1 MEEVTNKIEIDT
13 ISEPVSKRKELKSGE
28 YIEAIGRRKTA
39 VARVRISKA
48 AKQTFTI
55 NNKTLSA
62 YFPTDALQSVAKDS
76 LTNSKI
82 EDVKFHVSVIVKGG
96 GMQAQAEAVRHGVAR
111 ALLDFDA
118 ELRKTLKKL
127 GFLKRD
133 PRKKER
139 KKFGLKGARKAPQ
152 WSKR

>member
-1 MEEVTNKIEIDT
+1 MEEVTNKIEIDAIQSSAVT
-13 ISEPVSKRKELKSGE
+13 RKELKDGE

-39 VARVRISKA
+39 TARVRITPAGKNTFTVNSKA
-48 AKQTFTI
+48 LAV
-55 NNKTLSA
+55 
-62 YFPTDALQSVAKDS
+62 YFPTEALQSTAKDS
-76 LTNSKI
+76 LIKSKMENI
-82 EDVKFHVSVIVKGG
+82 KFNVSVMVKGG
-96 GMQAQAEAVRHGVAR
+96 GAQAQAEAVRHGVAR
-111 ALLDFDA
+111 ALLDFDP